1 MSIDAPKRIALDAQ
15 ASNDLRTQLQKDP
28 KAGIHKAAQEF
39 ESMFL
44 QVVLKNM
51 RATVS
56 QDGLMDSEETRFYT
70 GMLDQ
75 QMAQD
80 LSKTGKLGFARMMEN
95 QFNRAL
101 AGSTEATP
109 NAGESGL
116 STAAKSLL
124 QNLQQIRKDVPSST
138 LPSNVSPIPTS
149 SLPTGSFS
157 GNSASDGVSSVSNNL
172 LGRGSGSWSSGNP
185 TDFVNRVWPH
195 AVEVSRV
202 TGIPPQFMV
211 AQAALETG
219 WGKHEMLNQDGSS
232 SYNLFG
238 VKASK
243 SWSGPVAQA
252 ETTEFINGQE
262 IRVTASFRSYTSYAE
277 AFRDYA
283 NLLRNNPRYGSVIG
297 SQDGTEFANRLQQAG
312 YASDPQYAE
321 KLARIINGP
330 TLRQAIIG

>member
-1 MSIDAPKRIALDAQ
+1 MSVEGPKRLASDALA
-15 ASNDLRTQLQKDP
+15 ANDLRTQLQKDP

-44 QVVLKNM
+44 QIVLKNM

-80 LSKTGKLGFARMMEN
+80 LSKTGKLGFARMLEN

-101 AGSTEATP
+101 AGGST
-109 NAGESGL
+109 
-116 STAAKSLL
+116 
-124 QNLQQIRKDVPSST
+124 QD
-138 LPSNVSPIPTS
+138 LPA
-149 SLPTGSFS
+149 
-157 GNSASDGVSSVSNNL
+157 ASDGGLSPASKTLLENIQKMRDSAIPSTVPVSPVSQAVPTGNVDAGAVQSVSTSL
-172 LGRGSGSWSSGNP
+172 SGRGANSLTVGNP
-185 TDFVNRVWPH
+185 TDFVNQVWPH
-195 AVEVSRV
+195 AVEASRM

-219 WGKHEMLNQDGSS
+219 WGKRELVNADGSPS
-232 SYNLFG
+232 FNLFG

-243 SWSGPVAQA
+243 SWAGPVAQS
-252 ETTEFINGQE
+252 ETTEFVNGQE
-262 IRVTASFRSYTSYAE
+262 VRTTASFRAYTSYAE
-277 AFRDYA
+277 AFQDYA
-283 NLLRNNPRYGSVIG
+283 NLLRTNPRYGAVIG

-312 YASDPQYAE
+312 YATDPQYAQ
-321 KLARIINGP
+321 KLSRIINGP

>member
-15 ASNDLRTQLQKDP
+15 ASNDLRIQLQKDP

-44 QVVLKNM
+44 QIVLKNM

-56 QDGLMDSEETRFYT
+56 QDGLMDSDETRFYT
-70 GMLDQ
+70 GMLDD
-75 QMAQD
+75 QMAQN
-80 LSKTGKLGFARMMEN
+80 LSKTGALGFARMLEN

-101 AGSTEATP
+101 AGSTEASP
-109 NAGESGL
+109 NVGASSL
-116 STAAKSLL
+116 SPAAKSLL
-124 QNLQQIRKDVPSST
+124 QNLQQIRNDA
-138 LPSNVSPIPTS
+138 LPS
-149 SLPTGSFS
+149 SLPGNISPVPVSPLPTGGVT
-157 GNSASDGVSSVSNNL
+157 GNGTSDGVLSVSNNL
-172 LGRGSGSWSSGNP
+172 SGRGSGSWSSGNP
-185 TDFVNRVWPH
+185 ADFVNRVWPH

-232 SYNLFG
+232 SCNLFG

-243 SWSGPVAQA
+243 SWSGPIAQA

-262 IRVTASFRSYTSYAE
+262 TRVTANFRSYASYAE

-283 NLLRNNPRYGSVIG
+283 NLLRNNPRYGAVIG

-321 KLARIINGP
+321 KLSRIINGP